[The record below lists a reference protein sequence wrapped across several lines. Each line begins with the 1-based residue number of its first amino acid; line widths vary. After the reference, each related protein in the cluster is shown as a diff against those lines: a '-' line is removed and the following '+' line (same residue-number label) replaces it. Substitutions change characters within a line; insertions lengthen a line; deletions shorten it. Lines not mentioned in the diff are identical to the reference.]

1 MSEVQS
7 IESSVVQKVT
17 KVFDMIKKL
26 PPKYRNIESRVLN
39 EILQIRP
46 ERVTASGVIEIIDDD
61 KPTKGK
67 AAPTKKVPVV
77 PNIQAAPSLGNKRKG
92 QKRKIPDCVPIK
104 VSKVS
109 LVFLWKIYTIF

>member
-46 ERVTASGVIEIIDDD
+46 QRVTTSGVIEIIDDD
-61 KPTKGK
+61 KPTTGK
-67 AAPTKKVPVV
+67 AAPTKLK
-77 PNIQAAPSLGNKRKG
+77 AAPSFGNKRKG
-92 QKRKIPDCVPIK
+92 QKRKVPDCVPIQ

-109 LVFLWKIYTIF
+109 LVLYVLEDL